1 VKIKVDKIYKMTY
14 EILSNIK
21 TRIEKMNETEGI
33 IVSIILGL
41 FLALCIRLIYNENN
55 NIIIKS
61 PPKTTVEN
69 KVFNVENKCY
79 SLVAEESKCSS

>member
-1 VKIKVDKIYKMTY
+1 MTY
-14 EILSNIK
+14 EILLSIK

-33 IVSIILGL
+33 IVSISLGL

-61 PPKTTVEN
+61 PPKTTIEN
-69 KVFNVENKCY
+69 KVFNAKNKCY